1 MSYTALYRKFRPDN
15 YHDVKGQEH
24 ITTTLSNQ
32 IKSGRIGH
40 AYLFCGTRGTGKT
53 TIAKIFAKAVNCEHP
68 VDGNPCNE
76 CSMCKAISA
85 GISMNVIEMDA
96 ASNNGVENIRQIV
109 DEVQYRPTE
118 GRYKVYIVDEVH
130 MLSTSAFNA
139 LLKTLEEPPEYV
151 IFILATT
158 EAHKIPITILS
169 RCQRY
174 DFKHISVDVIQNRLR
189 ELADIEEMDVE
200 DRALKFIAKTA
211 DGSMRDALSL
221 LDQCEAFCVGESLT
235 YDKTLDILGAVDTS
249 VFSNMLNAI
258 LQQDTVSCMAQLEEM
273 VNYGRDLSQF
283 IIDFTWYMRNL
294 LLIKTSEDASEIIDV
309 STERLESMKQEAQN
323 LEISVIMRYI
333 RVMSELT
340 NQIKFSSQKRVLIE
354 IGLIKLMQ
362 PSMELD
368 YDSLKNRV
376 SVIEKKLENGI
387 LVNDS
392 QLAKQAVNT
401 ANTVN
406 SEQPAAKKLEMA
418 VPEEIR
424 NVADNWNM
432 ITKNIG
438 GHLGVGI
445 RRNRLSIDENSK
457 LCVVYDSSIDWEQDN
472 KPENIELI
480 KNAIAQAIHKEV
492 TVELRCLQPQE
503 NYETSYVNLDIGD
516 INFEVENVDDEN
528 EEEEDF

>member
-139 LLKTLEEPPEYV
+139 LLMTLEEPPEYV

-200 DRALKFIAKTA
+200 DRALKFIAKT
-211 DGSMRDALSL
+211 
-221 LDQCEAFCVGESLT
+221 
-235 YDKTLDILGAVDTS
+235 
-249 VFSNMLNAI
+249 
-258 LQQDTVSCMAQLEEM
+258 
-273 VNYGRDLSQF
+273 
-283 IIDFTWYMRNL
+283 
-294 LLIKTSEDASEIIDV
+294 
-309 STERLESMKQEAQN
+309 
-323 LEISVIMRYI
+323 
-333 RVMSELT
+333 
-340 NQIKFSSQKRVLIE
+340 
-354 IGLIKLMQ
+354 
-362 PSMELD
+362 
-368 YDSLKNRV
+368 
-376 SVIEKKLENGI
+376 
-387 LVNDS
+387 
-392 QLAKQAVNT
+392 
-401 ANTVN
+401 
-406 SEQPAAKKLEMA
+406 
-418 VPEEIR
+418 
-424 NVADNWNM
+424 
-432 ITKNIG
+432 
-438 GHLGVGI
+438 
-445 RRNRLSIDENSK
+445 
-457 LCVVYDSSIDWEQDN
+457 
-472 KPENIELI
+472 
-480 KNAIAQAIHKEV
+480 
-492 TVELRCLQPQE
+492 
-503 NYETSYVNLDIGD
+503 
-516 INFEVENVDDEN
+516 
-528 EEEEDF
+528 